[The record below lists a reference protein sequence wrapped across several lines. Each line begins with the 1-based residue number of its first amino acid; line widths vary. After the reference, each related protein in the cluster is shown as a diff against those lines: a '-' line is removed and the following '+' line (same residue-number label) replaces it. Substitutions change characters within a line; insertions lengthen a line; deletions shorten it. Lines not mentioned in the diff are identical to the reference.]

1 MNDAGEKPHSLGLEL
16 VRSDDTRQAQQLAV
30 DRDDVFGDVETF
42 SYIPHDRWKVLTVT
56 VRITVTITVVVT
68 AGEENIINQ
77 LLCHT
82 IAYVK
87 LLLE

>member
-42 SYIPHDRWKVLTVT
+42 SYIPHDRWNPEHMEI
-56 VRITVTITVVVT
+56 VR
-68 AGEENIINQ
+68 GS
-77 LLCHT
+77 
-82 IAYVK
+82 AYMPSI
-87 LLLE
+87 